1 MIRMQNMLHS
11 FDQVSYDLNLTN
23 KQVQKEIENIHRFWT
38 KKGVDGFRYDAFY
51 HYFGSENKNKAQ
63 QI

>member
-1 MIRMQNMLHS
+1 MIRYAS
-11 FDQVSYDLNLTN
+11 DLNLTN

-51 HYFGSENKNKAQ
+51 HYFGSENKNKLNRFK
-63 QI
+63 